1 MQLLRRVNSHYI
13 SLEELASLLYP
24 GDELSDYNQKDVEQ
38 ASILEKRKKT
48 KKQSHPTYFRR
59 EYKKNKAKNY
69 KKKHR
74 LCRSKADMITNL
86 GLTNLLPMERY

>member
-38 ASILEKRKKT
+38 ASILAKRKK
-48 KKQSHPTYFRR
+48 QR
-59 EYKKNKAKNY
+59 NKAISLTLRGNTRKIKQKNY
-69 KKKHR
+69 KKKNTV
-74 LCRSKADMITNL
+74 CVAQK
-86 GLTNLLPMERY
+86 LT

>member
-38 ASILEKRKKT
+38 ASILTKRKKNKET
-48 KKQSHPTYFRR
+48 KPSH
-59 EYKKNKAKNY
+59 
-69 KKKHR
+69 
-74 LCRSKADMITNL
+74 
-86 GLTNLLPMERY
+86 LLQEAIQEK